1 MLFVLG
7 ESPPARTPHP
17 PQALPT
23 GTEHLLSTPRP
34 PLPFS
39 RPILSLYPLCPPS
52 PSPPASLHTGTIK
65 SSLTTRSWWLS
76 GLEVLAVGSLVA
88 GVAFGIGLL
97 VESLLLSSEGD
108 SH

>member
-1 MLFVLG
+1 M
-7 ESPPARTPHP
+7 
-17 PQALPT
+17 
-23 GTEHLLSTPRP
+23 
-34 PLPFS
+34 
-39 RPILSLYPLCPPS
+39 
-52 PSPPASLHTGTIK
+52 HTGTIK